1 MNITICGAGNAA
13 HTLIPVLAATG
24 AHTLTVYTPLVN
36 EVERWHAALSQGA
49 YVEAAFA
56 DGRRLSGR
64 PAAITA
70 DPATA
75 GRSADLVL
83 LALPAFAHET
93 VLCALAPYLS
103 PAAWIGALPAR
114 GGFEWL
120 VRQVLPDH
128 RGVIFG
134 LQTLPWACRI
144 QRWGRQV
151 EVLGVKNTVDLAA
164 SQGPVDASSDAAGHL
179 SQWLAIAV
187 QPVSSFLALTLANT
201 GQIIH
206 PGIMAGLFRTWDGQP
221 FGEDQVPLF
230 YGGVD
235 DPTARLLQGLSDDVQ
250 AVRAELQ
257 SRAPHLDL
265 SPVLSLY
272 DWLRRAYAGQIADDS
287 TLRAAFNSNRAY
299 AGLAA
304 PMELIEENA
313 YVPWFGSR
321 YLAEDVPF
329 GLLVTRGIAE
339 LVGVPTPTV
348 DEVIGWA
355 QQKLSKQYL
364 VGGRVVGRDIGE
376 SRAPQRFGIHTVEQL
391 LLEA

>member
-1 MNITICGAGNAA
+1 M
-13 HTLIPVLAATG
+13 
-24 AHTLTVYTPLVN
+24 
-36 EVERWHAALSQGA
+36 
-49 YVEAAFA
+49 
-56 DGRRLSGR
+56 
-64 PAAITA
+64 
-70 DPATA
+70 
-75 GRSADLVL
+75 
-83 LALPAFAHET
+83 
-93 VLCALAPYLS
+93 
-103 PAAWIGALPAR
+103 
-114 GGFEWL
+114 
-120 VRQVLPDH
+120 H

-144 QRWGRQV
+144 QRWGRLV
-151 EVLGVKNTVDLAA
+151 EVLGVKNAVDLAA
-164 SQGPVDASSDAAGHL
+164 SQGPADASSEAARQV

-265 SPVLSLY
+265 SPVLSLH

-339 LVGVPTPTV
+339 LVDV
-348 DEVIGWA
+348 
-355 QQKLSKQYL
+355 
-364 VGGRVVGRDIGE
+364 
-376 SRAPQRFGIHTVEQL
+376 
-391 LLEA
+391 